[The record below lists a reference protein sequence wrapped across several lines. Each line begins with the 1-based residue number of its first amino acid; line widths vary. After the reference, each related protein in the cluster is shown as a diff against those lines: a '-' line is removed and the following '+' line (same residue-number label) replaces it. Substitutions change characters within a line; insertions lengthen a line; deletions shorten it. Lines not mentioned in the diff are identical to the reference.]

1 MNHKTMIYSNKKCKQ
16 NVLKVGEVMSTCCG
30 KITYS
35 QIHKRNTYG
44 KQVPYA
50 TISKRLKTTL

>member
-1 MNHKTMIYSNKKCKQ
+1 MIYSNKKCKQ